1 MTRINCLISALC
13 LIFCCACQSGQCPSG
28 AGGASGHHAPSR
40 LAEKIAKAFPGVIAD
55 QASERLNVE
64 KRQALQ
70 KAVEDREAAEKAYQA
85 AKARKERPKPLPRVR
100 ILLDADIEKS
110 LPDIV
115 HNSLIAELYGVEAA
129 EHQFFFIRE
138 GVLTPAGRILLERLD
153 AADLHVLDFEPSVS
167 AQIKAGIAR
176 LGHMRAH
183 IAQNREGLNA
193 FEIDALSDALGK
205 ELAGSET
212 PIAPDAFRQLP
223 EDEQI
228 KLGVRALC
236 DFDGPVPRAA
246 AMCVREYE
254 YRRDIDALDE
264 ALEFVLA
271 DIWLRYAEQ
280 LKYGNLLKY
289 SKEELEKYAS
299 EENPNEIHPKY
310 HERVI
315 ETRLAKAFEEFV
327 SLGDSASIE
336 RYFDA
341 LVPQHEQYARLQAV
355 RETYRAIVD
364 NGGWA
369 VVPPDR
375 MFAGGHAPLVKN
387 LKTRLQV
394 EGYYTGAIDDHFDP
408 ALTAAIRMYQR
419 HHQLEENGE
428 VGEVFWRSLNV
439 PAEQRL
445 AEIEVNIRRW
455 HKTMFE
461 ARETFIYIN
470 IPSFAVELWHKGK
483 MVSRRR
489 AVVGSSTKICN
500 TRTREWELM
509 NSTRLMHAQ
518 MTYLVFNPY
527 WNVPPRIEVDE
538 FQPKIAA
545 DPKWLANSDYEY
557 YTPKGGG
564 RVLRQKPGPENAL
577 GKVKLI
583 FPNRY
588 NIYLHDTPKQGM
600 FKYPVRAFSHGC
612 IRVEGAFK
620 FAREVLE
627 IDGQWDDKRISKF
640 FKESGEHPVDLKTPI
655 DVFIDY
661 HTVTVD
667 DEGAYF
673 LADIYKFIKDE
684 ISPPTALER
693 RCDPSV
699 ARTSLFRSG
708 GGEDSGP

>member
-1 MTRINCLISALC
+1 MTRIKCLITALSLFLC
-13 LIFCCACQSGQCPSG
+13 SGCQDACPPG
-28 AGGASGHHAPSR
+28 AGASAHHAPSR
-40 LAEKIAKAFPGVIAD
+40 VAEKIARAFPGVIAD
-55 QASERLNVE
+55 QAVERLSAE
-64 KRQALQ
+64 KRETLQ
-70 KAVEDREAAEKAYQA
+70 KAAEAREAAEKAYQA
-85 AKARKERPKPLPRVR
+85 AKARKERPKPLPRVKL
-100 ILLDADIEKS
+100 LLDEDIEKS
-110 LPDIV
+110 LPEIV
-115 HNSLIAELYGVEAA
+115 HNSLIAELYGA
-129 EHQFFFIRE
+129 ETSAHQFFFIRE
-138 GVLTPAGRILLERLD
+138 GELTQAGRILLERLSE
-153 AADLHVLDFEPSVS
+153 ADKHVLDIAPSVLE
-167 AQIKAGIAR
+167 QINAGIAR

-183 IAQNREGLNA
+183 IAQNREGLNV
-193 FEIDALSDALGK
+193 FEVEALSDALDKDLVG
-205 ELAGSET
+205 GET
-212 PIAPDAFRQLP
+212 PISPEAFRQMP
-223 EDEQI
+223 EAEQI
-228 KLGVRALC
+228 KLGIRALC

-254 YRRDIDALDE
+254 FRRDIDALDD

-271 DIWLRYAEQ
+271 DVWLRYAQE
-280 LKYGNLLKY
+280 LKFGNLLKY

-299 EENPNEIHPKY
+299 EENPNEVHPKY
-310 HERVI
+310 HDRVI
-315 ETRLAKAFEEFV
+315 ETRLAAAFSEFV
-327 SLGDSASIE
+327 SLNDPAAIE
-336 RYFDA
+336 RYFDS

-355 RETYRAIVD
+355 REDYRKIVAD
-364 NGGWA
+364 GGWA

-375 MFAGGHAPLVKN
+375 MFAGGHAPLIKN

-394 EGYYTGAIDDHFDP
+394 EGYYSGEINDHFDP
-408 ALTAAIRMYQR
+408 ALTAAIKMYQR
-419 HHQLEENGE
+419 HHQLEETGE

-455 HKTMFE
+455 HKTMYE
-461 ARETFIYIN
+461 PRDTYIYIN
-470 IPSFAVELWHKGK
+470 IPSFAVELWHNGK
-483 MVSRRR
+483 MVSRHK

-545 DPKWLANSDYEY
+545 DPKWLEKSDYEY
-557 YTPKGGG
+557 YNPKGGG

-620 FAREVLE
+620 FARQILE
-627 IDGQWDDKRISKF
+627 IDGQWDDKKVSKF
-640 FKESGEHPVDLKTPI
+640 FKESGEHAVDLNTPI

-684 ISPPTALER
+684 ITPPTALER

-708 GGEDSGP
+708 GGEDTGP

>member
-1 MTRINCLISALC
+1 MTRIKCLITALSLLLC
-13 LIFCCACQSGQCPSG
+13 SGCQDACPTG
-28 AGGASGHHAPSR
+28 AGASAHHAPSR
-40 LAEKIAKAFPGVIAD
+40 VAEKIARAFPGVIAD
-55 QASERLNVE
+55 QAVERLSAE
-64 KRQALQ
+64 KRETLQ
-70 KAVEDREAAEKAYQA
+70 KAAEARDAAEKAYQA
-85 AKARKERPKPLPRVR
+85 AKARKERPKPLPRVKL
-100 ILLDADIEKS
+100 LLDEDIEKS
-110 LPDIV
+110 LPEIV
-115 HNSLIAELYGVEAA
+115 HNSLIAELYGA
-129 EHQFFFIRE
+129 ETSAHQFFFIRE
-138 GVLTPAGRILLERLD
+138 GELTQAGRILLERLSE
-153 AADLHVLDFEPSVS
+153 ADKHVLDIAPSVLE
-167 AQIKAGIAR
+167 QINAGIAR

-183 IAQNREGLNA
+183 IAQNREGLNV
-193 FEIDALSDALGK
+193 FEVEALSDALDKDLVG
-205 ELAGSET
+205 GET
-212 PIAPDAFRQLP
+212 PISPEAFRQMP
-223 EDEQI
+223 EAEQI
-228 KLGVRALC
+228 KLGIRALC

-254 YRRDIDALDE
+254 FRRDIDALDD

-271 DIWLRYAEQ
+271 DVWLRYAQE
-280 LKYGNLLKY
+280 LKFGNLLKY

-299 EENPNEIHPKY
+299 EENPNEVHPKY
-310 HERVI
+310 HDRVI
-315 ETRLAKAFEEFV
+315 ETRLAAAFSEFV
-327 SLGDSASIE
+327 SLNDPAAIE
-336 RYFDA
+336 RYFDS

-355 RETYRAIVD
+355 REDYRKIVAD
-364 NGGWA
+364 GGWA

-375 MFAGGHAPLVKN
+375 MFAGGHAPLIKN

-394 EGYYTGAIDDHFDP
+394 EGYYSGEINDHFDP
-408 ALTAAIRMYQR
+408 ALTAAIKMYQR
-419 HHQLEENGE
+419 HHQLEETGE

-455 HKTMFE
+455 HKTMYE
-461 ARETFIYIN
+461 PRDTYIYIN
-470 IPSFAVELWHKGK
+470 IPSFAVELWRNGK
-483 MVSRRR
+483 MVSRHK

-545 DPKWLANSDYEY
+545 DPKWLEKSDYEY
-557 YTPKGGG
+557 YNPKGGG

-620 FAREVLE
+620 FARQILE
-627 IDGQWDDKRISKF
+627 IDGQWDDKKVSKF
-640 FKESGEHPVDLKTPI
+640 FKESGEHAVDLNTPI

-684 ISPPTALER
+684 ITPPTALER

-708 GGEDSGP
+708 GGEDTGP

>member
-1 MTRINCLISALC
+1 MI
-13 LIFCCACQSGQCPSG
+13 CCACQSEPCESG
-28 AGGASGHHAPSR
+28 RSGEAVRHAPSR
-40 LAEKIAKAFPGVIAD
+40 IAEKVAKAFPDVIANE
-55 QASERLNVE
+55 ASGRLDAE

-70 KAVEDREAAEKAYQA
+70 TAAEAREAAEKAYQA

-100 ILLDADIEKS
+100 VSLDENIEKS
-110 LPDIV
+110 LPEIV
-115 HNSLIAELYGVEAA
+115 HNSLIAELYGVESS

-138 GVLTPAGRILLERLD
+138 GELTQAGRILLDRL
-153 AADLHVLDFEPSVS
+153 AQADLHVLDFDASIKT
-167 AQIKAGIAR
+167 QIEAGIAR

-193 FEIDALSDALGK
+193 FEIDALSDALAKGL
-205 ELAGSET
+205 ETGET
-212 PIAPDAFRQLP
+212 PVSAEAFRQLP
-223 EDEQI
+223 EAEQI
-228 KLGVRALC
+228 RLGIRALC
-236 DFDGPVPRAA
+236 DFAGPVPRAA
-246 AMCVREYE
+246 AQCVREYE

-264 ALEFVLA
+264 ALEFVMA

-280 LKYGNLLKY
+280 LRYGNLLKF

-299 EENPNEIHPKY
+299 DENSNDIHPKY
-310 HERVI
+310 HERII
-315 ETRLAKAFEEFV
+315 ETRLAAAFGEFV
-327 SLGDSASIE
+327 SLSDAASIE
-336 RYFDA
+336 KFFDS
-341 LVPQHEQYARLQAV
+341 LVPQHEQYARLQEV
-355 RETYRAIVD
+355 RERYRKIVED
-364 NGGWA
+364 GGWA

-375 MFAGGHAPLVKN
+375 MFAGGHAPLIKN

-394 EGYYTGAIDDHFDP
+394 EGYYTGEINDHFDA
-408 ALTAAIRMYQR
+408 ALTSAIKMYQR
-419 HHQLEENGE
+419 HHQLEETGE

-461 ARETFIYIN
+461 PRDTYIYIN
-470 IPSFAVELWHKGK
+470 IPSFAVELWHNGK
-483 MVSRRR
+483 RVSTHR

-538 FQPKIAA
+538 FQPKMAA
-545 DPKWLANSDYEY
+545 DPKWLENSDYEY
-557 YTPKGGG
+557 YNPKGGG

-640 FKESGEHPVDLKTPI
+640 FKESGEHPVDLNKPI

-699 ARTSLFRSG
+699 SRTSLFRSG